1 MLTAEMSSDL
11 TRGLVPG
18 FTSCL
23 QTRDPLLE
31 KRQSLTCVGV
41 YVRMY
46 MHMHVYICMCIYLCL
61 FTYLH
66 MHVYFL
72 SLPPSLSPSLP
83 PFLPSSPSLPL
94 SLPPSLPSSLRLPP
108 SLPPPLS
115 LFLFLSALAKPTC
128 VHKRCLCTSAKCQR
142 MIARHTADYIAVNL
156 LQHCPRARKQ
166 IARVWCCSRCF
177 AVSSPP
183 HKRARMK
190 RLPCTSCGRLQW
202 GLRGA
207 QNGITM

>member
-1 MLTAEMSSDL
+1 MYACICICICT
-11 TRGLVPG
+11 
-18 FTSCL
+18 
-23 QTRDPLLE
+23 
-31 KRQSLTCVGV
+31 
-41 YVRMY
+41 YV
-46 MHMHVYICMCIYLCL
+46 CTYLCL
-61 FTYLH
+61 CTYLH

-72 SLPPSLSPSLP
+72 SLPPSLPPPLP
-83 PFLPSSPSLPL
+83 PCLPSS
-94 SLPPSLPSSLRLPP
+94 PP

>member
-1 MLTAEMSSDL
+1 MC
-11 TRGLVPG
+11 R
-18 FTSCL
+18 
-23 QTRDPLLE
+23 
-31 KRQSLTCVGV
+31 CVCT
-41 YVRMY
+41 
-46 MHMHVYICMCIYLCL
+46 HVYAYACVHMYVHICV
-61 FTYLH
+61 YLH
-66 MHVYFL
+66 ICTCTSTF
-72 SLPPSLSPSLP
+72 
-83 PFLPSSPSLPL
+83 SPSLPL